1 MNGSF
6 SKPKLV
12 QVGLVVPG
20 PWTRPCSS
28 SSSCSAR
35 SRTGSLK
42 NPPRP
47 PGPKYYLGQERDFYQ
62 RAALYSMNG
71 IEFEI
76 LQPYNDRSAL
86 TDFLDERGRGPYT
99 TSPSTRTTS
108 TPLPRIWPKTAQSL
122 FRPGQTPGTLP
133 LKWGF
138 FSTNDKLGTMI
149 EVTNFQEVA
158 NIEAAEKGE

>member
-12 QVGLVVPG
+12 QVGLVVRDLDKTMQQFKLLLGAEPDRVIEKS
-20 PWTRPCSS
+20 P
-28 SSSCSAR
+28 SA
-35 SRTGSLK
+35 
-42 NPPRP
+42 

-86 TDFLDERGRGPYT
+86 TDFLDERGEGIHHVAFDT
-99 TSPSTRTTS
+99 DNS

-133 LKWGF
+133 SNGA
-138 FSTNDKLGTMI
+138 FSAPTTSS
-149 EVTNFQEVA
+149 A
-158 NIEAAEKGE
+158 P